1 MSDIPTNTNPQEN
14 PANGGSTPPAPPPIP
29 PVPPPPADAAYKIKE
44 TPPSVAQNGQGAVP
58 STPQVG

>member
-1 MSDIPTNTNPQEN
+1 MSDIPTNTNPQDN

-29 PVPPPPADAAYKIKE
+29 PVPPPPAEMQNKI
-44 TPPSVAQNGQGAVP
+44 PPSVAQNAQGGVP

>member
-1 MSDIPTNTNPQEN
+1 MSDIPTNTNPQDN

-29 PVPPPPADAAYKIKE
+29 PVPPPPADTSI
-44 TPPSVAQNGQGAVP
+44 PPSVAQNAQGAVP

>member
-1 MSDIPTNTNPQEN
+1 MSDIPTNTNPQDN

-29 PVPPPPADAAYKIKE
+29 PVPPPPADANKI
-44 TPPSVAQNGQGAVP
+44 PPSVAQNGQGAVP

>member
-14 PANGGSTPPAPPPIP
+14 PANGGSNPPIPPAPPPIP
-29 PVPPPPADAAYKIKE
+29 PVPPPPADANKI
-44 TPPSVAQNGQGAVP
+44 PPSVAQNAQGAIL

>member
-29 PVPPPPADAAYKIKE
+29 PVPPPPADTGNI
-44 TPPSVAQNGQGAVP
+44 PPSVAQNAQGAVP

>member
-29 PVPPPPADAAYKIKE
+29 PVPPPPANTDNKI
-44 TPPSVAQNGQGAVP
+44 PPNVAQNAQGAVP